1 MVTRFNNPPGMPL
14 AGRAFVELA
23 LWLTLAGG
31 AWYLSGD
38 FDGPLPGYKPGAAAW
53 PRFIILLLAG
63 VAILQFLAKLRK
75 ASSLSRDDDEAAPP
89 RFKGAGLQIAATFL
103 APLAYGWLLP
113 KVGHFIATPVFLI
126 SFALILGERRI
137 RLVLLTSAFVF
148 AVVLGVFS
156 ALFYVPLPEGSWP
169 FFADISH
176 QIMSW
181 LR

>member
-1 MVTRFNNPPGMPL
+1 MVTGFNNSPGTSFD
-14 AGRAFVELA
+14 GRAFVELA

-38 FDGPLPGYKPGAAAW
+38 FAGPLPGYEPGAAAW
-53 PRFIILLLAG
+53 PRFIILLLAA
-63 VAILQFLAKLRK
+63 VAILQFLSKFRK
-75 ASSLSRDDDEAAPP
+75 AGTPAVVDEAADPL
-89 RFKGAGLQIAATFL
+89 RFRGAGLQIAATFL

-113 KVGHFIATPVFLI
+113 RVGHFIATPIFLI
-126 SFALILGERRI
+126 AFALILGERRI

-148 AVVLGVFS
+148 AVVLGIFS
-156 ALFYVPLPEGSWP
+156 ALFYVPLPDGSWP